1 MKPRSKAPLFAQAQ
15 NISDDFLYLVF
26 QQIRIRHA
34 RRVIHAA
41 PCRDDEMLKT
51 SALIS
56 DRCAIESNE
65 GAGEVKTGAA
75 RWSIATW
82 WQFEQA
88 TVAKSCPLRAV
99 SAQFTI

>member
-41 PCRDDEMLKT
+41 PCRDDEMLQNIRVDIRP
-51 SALIS
+51 L
-56 DRCAIESNE
+56 RE
-65 GAGEVKTGAA
+65 GAGEVKAGAA